1 MTPLAERPAFYT
13 PVLTGI
19 VFAAV
24 LALLELGALQPLELA
39 FYDRLLAARGAAAK
53 PDARVALVG
62 ATEEDIGRFGWPA
75 SDETLTQVLK
85 TIDDQKPRAIGLDI
99 YRDQPRPPGSER
111 FTAFLKSVPNV
122 ISVMKIGGG
131 DEPGVPPPPVLQGSD
146 RVGFADVASDPGGVV
161 RRGMLFLDDDKGSY
175 FSFPLRLALLYL
187 AAEGI
192 APAPGESD
200 PSFLRL
206 GKTTIAPFE
215 ANDGGYVRADAGGY
229 QFMLDYAGGAAPFA
243 RYSFADVLDGRVAA
257 DAFAA
262 RMVVVGVTAPSVKD
276 FFETPYGF
284 DSSAPTVHGIALHGH
299 VASQLVRMALDDAR
313 PLRVL
318 PQWAELAWLVLW
330 CFAGALAGAKL
341 HGLSRFAGAA
351 VAGAALLV
359 VLSWAAFQR
368 GLWLPLMP
376 QTLGWLASLSL
387 VTAFSLHLERAQ
399 RSQLMGIFSRY
410 MGPDMAADVWQ
421 RRSEF
426 LEAGGRPR
434 PLRLTATV
442 LFSDIKGFTAVSEK
456 LDAAGLMEWLNSYME
471 AMAGLVMRHGGV
483 VDKFIGDAVMAV
495 FGVPVARTTQ
505 AEIAAD
511 AKAAVGCALAMRKE
525 LSRFNTHWGSRGLPP
540 IGIRVGIY
548 TGELVSGSL
557 GSSDRM
563 EYTVIGD
570 TVNTASRLESF
581 KLAPGE
587 APPEALAEEKDGACR
602 IMVGDSTARLLGDAY
617 VLAAVGEVR
626 LKGKEQPVRVF
637 SLVGER

>member
-1 MTPLAERPAFYT
+1 
-13 PVLTGI
+13 V
-19 VFAAV
+19 AAI
-24 LALLELGALQPLELA
+24 LEVGALQPLELA
-39 FYDRLLAARGAAAK
+39 VYDRMVAGRGNVAR
-53 PDARVALVG
+53 PDARVVLVG
-62 ATEEDIGRFGWPA
+62 ASEEDIGRFGWPA
-75 SDETLTQVLK
+75 SDETLTRLLGA
-85 TIDDQKPRAIGLDI
+85 IEAQKPRAIGLDI
-99 YRDQPRPPGSER
+99 YRDQPRPPGDEDFNR
-111 FTAFLKSVPNV
+111 FLKETSNV
-122 ISVMKIGGG
+122 IVVKKIGGG
-131 DEPGVPPPPVLQGSD
+131 AEPGVPAPPVLEGSD

-161 RRGMLFLDDDKGSY
+161 RRGLLFLDDDKGTY
-175 FSFPLRLALLYL
+175 YSFPLRLALVYL
-187 AAEGI
+187 AADGI
-192 APAPGESD
+192 APAPGEPD
-200 PSFLRL
+200 PSQIRL
-206 GKTTIAPFE
+206 GKSTIPPFE
-215 ANDGGYVRADAGGY
+215 ANDGGYVGADAGGY
-229 QFMLDYAGGAAPFA
+229 QFMLDFAGGAAPFA
-243 RYSFADVLDGRVAA
+243 RYSFADVLDGKTPA
-257 DAFAA
+257 DAF
-262 RMVVVGVTAPSVKD
+262 RGRVVVVGVTAPSVKD
-276 FFETPYGF
+276 FFETPYSF
-284 DSSAPTVHGIALHGH
+284 KDDSPTVHGITLHGH
-299 VASQLVRMALDDAR
+299 VVSQLLRMALDGTR

-318 PQWAELAWLVLW
+318 PDWAELAWLALW
-330 CFAGALAGAKL
+330 CVAGSLVGSRMQ
-341 HGLSRFAGAA
+341 GLSRFAGIAI
-351 VAGAALLV
+351 AGVALLA
-359 VLSWAAFQR
+359 VLSWACFQR

-495 FGVPVARTTQ
+495 FGVPVARTAQ

-511 AKAAVGCALAMRKE
+511 ARAAVGCALAMRKE
-525 LSRFNTHWGSRGLPP
+525 LSRFNTHWASRGLPP

-587 APPEALAEEKDGACR
+587 APPEALAEEMDGACR
-602 IMVGDSTARLLGDAY
+602 IMVGDSTARLLGDSYA
-617 VLAAVGEVR
+617 LAAVGEVR